1 LLRHRAWADL
11 VKVVRLVPVVRVRLV
26 PAAPVVLVALVALD
40 AQVARVRL
48 VPVAQAVQVLA
59 AHVRLVPVVL
69 RVALR
74 VLLVQVAGQALVA
87 VAVLAAEPRVRSV
100 GVAARATV
108 PASRSA
114 RNAKSTNRDKHRAL
128 VARLFH
134 AETARP

>member
-1 LLRHRAWADL
+1 MLRHRAWADL
-11 VKVVRLVPVVRVRLV
+11 VKVVQLVPVVRVRLV
-26 PAAPVVLVALVALD
+26 PAAPVVLVALVAQAVL
-40 AQVARVRL
+40 VRL

-59 AHVRLVPVVL
+59 AHVRLVPV
-69 RVALR
+69 ALR
-74 VLLVQVAGQALVA
+74 VGLQVLLVRVAGRALVA

-100 GVAARATV
+100 GAAARATV